1 MNDTTKPTGL
11 ELMRAPF
18 EEHQISLLPKETRA
32 QIDER
37 KANSA
42 SSFTC
47 PQCKGWHH
55 KRAIHLDYV
64 GHAAVTDRLLDADLA
79 WNWEPKSWN
88 PDGEPHFDNIGG
100 LWILLT
106 VCGVTRLG
114 YGNADKKMGADMGS
128 REKEVIGDALRNAAM
143 RFGAALD
150 LWHKGDLHKTKQPE
164 TFSDDPRGDDGSVID
179 GHPADVR
186 ERQDSAETPSQSP
199 PAGRTGELAPY
210 PKDRF
215 AADFPTWKAAVE
227 AGQKTAAQV
236 LTMVGTKGTL
246 NPLQKAKIEALR
258 PAK

>member
-1 MNDTTKPTGL
+1 MTDNTKPTGL
-11 ELMRAPF
+11 DLMRAPF
-18 EEHQISLLPKETRA
+18 EAHQISLLPKETRA

-37 KANSA
+37 KANPA

-64 GHAAVTDRLLDADLA
+64 GHAAVTDRLLDADLH
-79 WNWEPKSWN
+79 WNWEPLSWDAN
-88 PDGEPHFDNIGG
+88 GEPHFDNIAG
-100 LWILLT
+100 LWIKLT

-114 YGNADKKMGADMGS
+114 YGNADKKPGADMGS

-143 RFGAALD
+143 RFGTALD
-150 LWHKGDLHKTKQPE
+150 LWHKGDLHKAKEPE
-164 TFSDDPRGDDGSVID
+164 TFSEDPRGADGSVID

-186 ERQDSAETPSQSP
+186 ERQDAPPPPP

-215 AADFPTWKAAVE
+215 EADFPSWKEAVSS
-227 AGQKTAAQV
+227 GKKTTAQV
-236 LTMVGTKGTL
+236 LAMVSTRGAL